1 MKKHYQA
8 ILQIFP
14 LGSNHQQYVSLYI
27 HQNSEEKSPYII
39 FYNQLE
45 ESLKIADV
53 RRLAESLSYATIGRG
68 INWHILL
75 HSDLATTEAQNAMLK
90 LLEEP
95 PADVQLM
102 LTATEESQL
111 LPTIVSRCKVIPAN
125 AIGSLEEKPEEE
137 GEESGGANDLSKLI
151 NGKLSYSDAIDLSVT
166 YKNREDALSYLN
178 SLLKNFLSYLDGGE
192 IGPAKTAKNIPKIGQ
207 SLLSARSELKQNL
220 NPQLV
225 LQNLFFN
232 IIKSNL

>member
-1 MKKHYQA
+1 MTKHHPA

-14 LGSNHQQYVSLYI
+14 LGSDHQQHVSLYI
-27 HQNSEEKSPYII
+27 RQNSEEKSPYII

-53 RRLAESLSYATIGRG
+53 RRLAENLSYATIGRDP
-68 INWHILL
+68 NWHILL
-75 HSDLATTEAQNAMLK
+75 HSDLATTEAQNALLK

-95 PADVQLM
+95 PANIQLM
-102 LTATEESQL
+102 LTATDESQL

-125 AIGSLEEKPEEE
+125 AISPLEKKTEEE
-137 GEESGGANDLSKLI
+137 GGGESDLFKLI
-151 NGKLSYSDAIDLSVT
+151 NGKLSYSDAIDLSAT

-178 SLLKNFLSYLDGGE
+178 SLLKDFLSYLDDSE
-192 IGPAKTAKNIPKIGQ
+192 PGPAEPSNNISKIGKN
-207 SLLSARSELKQNL
+207 LLSARSELKQNL

-225 LQNLFFN
+225 IQNLFFN
-232 IIKSNL
+232 IIRSNL